1 MICCQPDCENEATV
15 HLTEIVE
22 GQMKKIDLCEECA
35 QEKGVTDPEG
45 FALADLLLGLGTSS
59 EFEQGG
65 SELEC
70 PTCGF
75 SHADFKKSGRLGCSE
90 CYATFAE
97 PLEGVLKQMHKG
109 TQHVGKAPKALRAQ
123 LDFSKQRDKLTEQL
137 TKAIE
142 TEDYERAAQLRD
154 RLKDLEGA
162 EPKETK
168 EA

>member
-1 MICCQPDCENEATV
+1 
-15 HLTEIVE
+15 LTEIVD

-45 FALADLLLGLGTSS
+45 FALADLLLGLGASS
-59 EFEQGG
+59 EMEQG
-65 SELEC
+65 SAELEC

-75 SHADFKKSGRLGCSE
+75 SNADFKKSGRLGCSN
-90 CYATFAE
+90 CYTTFAE

-142 TEDYERAAQLRD
+142 TEAYEMAAKLRD
-154 RLKDLEGA
+154 QLKDLESA
-162 EPKETK
+162 EPKVTK

>member
-1 MICCQPDCENEATV
+1 M
-15 HLTEIVE
+15 TEIGD

-45 FALADLLLGLGTSS
+45 FALADLLLGLGASS
-59 EFEQGG
+59 EMEQG
-65 SELEC
+65 SAELEC

-142 TEDYERAAQLRD
+142 MEDYEKAAQIRD
-154 RLKDLEGA
+154 QLNDLDGV

-168 EA
+168 ER

>member
-22 GQMKKIDLCEECA
+22 GQMKKIDLCEVCA

-97 PLEGVLKQMHKG
+97 PLEGVLKQC
-109 TQHVGKAPKALRAQ
+109 TRARNMWARRPRRCGRSWI
-123 LDFSKQRDKLTEQL
+123 FPSN
-137 TKAIE
+137 AIS
-142 TEDYERAAQLRD
+142 
-154 RLKDLEGA
+154 
-162 EPKETK
+162 
-168 EA
+168 

>member
-1 MICCQPDCENEATV
+1 M
-15 HLTEIVE
+15 
-22 GQMKKIDLCEECA
+22 
-35 QEKGVTDPEG
+35 
-45 FALADLLLGLGTSS
+45 
-59 EFEQGG
+59 
-65 SELEC
+65 EC

-123 LDFSKQRDKLTEQL
+123 LDFSKQRDTLTEQL
-137 TKAIE
+137 TKAIQ
-142 TEDYERAAQLRD
+142 TEDYEKAAQLRD
-154 RLKDLEGA
+154 RLKDLEGV

>member
-1 MICCQPDCENEATV
+1 
-15 HLTEIVE
+15 
-22 GQMKKIDLCEECA
+22 MKKIDLCEECA

-123 LDFSKQRDKLTEQL
+123 LDFSRKHDTLATRLQ
-137 TKAIE
+137 KAIE
-142 TEDYERAAQLRD
+142 SENYEEAARLRD
-154 RLKDLEGA
+154 QMKELEGA
-162 EPKETK
+162 ENK
-168 EA
+168 